1 VEQKLRATREEVGDL
16 KTALDS
22 AWAAEKLQKREVHGL
37 RAENEA
43 LKVRLRESTER
54 TVAQAEVW
62 VVVRAGERAPRRWGL
77 FPPKLNRL

>member
-1 VEQKLRATREEVGDL
+1 MGDL

-62 VVVRAGERAPRRWGL
+62 VVVRAGERGQGGGGCSLP
-77 FPPKLNRL
+77 N